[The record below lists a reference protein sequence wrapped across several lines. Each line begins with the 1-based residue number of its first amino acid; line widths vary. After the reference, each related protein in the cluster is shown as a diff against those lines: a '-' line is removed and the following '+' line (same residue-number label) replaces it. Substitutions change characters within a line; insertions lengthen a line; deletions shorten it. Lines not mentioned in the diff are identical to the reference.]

1 MGTIISSAP
10 PAKIL
15 SIFNPDDF
23 SAVTGTTVETITGSV
38 LIPANTTTNSYNS
51 VGVAELTARILKTGI
66 LGGTTLRVHTNTVD
80 NLTGAILL
88 ATAGGALAADL
99 FHQISRTLFIAK
111 SPIDTK
117 VALRSAQIYSDDS
130 RFTTVE
136 SANAIDWSVDQ
147 YIILTVQNANAA
159 DSTIGSGILFKIY
172 K

>member
-23 SAVTGTTVETITGSV
+23 EAVTGTTVETMTGTL
-38 LIPANTTTNSYNS
+38 LIPANS
-51 VGVAELTARILKTGI
+51 VDVYFSCAELTARILKTGI
-66 LGGTTLRVHTNTVD
+66 LGATALRVYTNTND
-80 NLTGAILL
+80 HLTGAILL
-88 ATAGGALAADL
+88 ATGGGALAADL
-99 FHQISRTLFIAK
+99 FQQISRTLFIGK
-111 SPIDTK
+111 SPTNTK

-130 RFTTVE
+130 RFTTDE
-136 SANAIDWSVDQ
+136 TANAIDWSVDQ
-147 YIILTVQNANAA
+147 YIILTVQNADAA